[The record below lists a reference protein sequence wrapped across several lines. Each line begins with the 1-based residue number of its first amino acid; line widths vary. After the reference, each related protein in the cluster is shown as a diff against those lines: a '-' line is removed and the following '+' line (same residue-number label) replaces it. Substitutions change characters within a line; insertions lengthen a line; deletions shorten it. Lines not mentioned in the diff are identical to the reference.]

1 MANEDRRDG
10 GDMVLAPNEY
20 MYVSDQTKG
29 HVDVFVGPTKQS
41 LSNTDQP
48 VIFDIASKQFTN
60 VHRDNAKQL
69 AHTAPEGWYIILKNP
84 AKDGKQ
90 PVGGQGKL
98 GSATLNVGKKIIVPG
113 PVTFCLWPGQMA
125 KILKGHHLR
134 SNQYLLVRVYDEDEA
149 RKNWS
154 QAVIKTVTQTDADVG
169 SSTPAET
176 AAAAAAVTA
185 AVTATAT
192 EPPKIEPPKLTM
204 GQVLVIKGT
213 DVSFYIPPTGIE
225 VIPDTDIL
233 DGDGRPTLVREAVT
247 LERLEYCLLMDEQ
260 GSKRY
265 ERGPAVVFP
274 KPTEVFITRDQDGD
288 QVRKFRAI
296 ELNLNSGIYIK
307 VIADYKD
314 ASGEHKVGDELFIT
328 GKDKMI
334 YFPREEHAIVKY
346 DKSEIHYAIAIPAG
360 EARYVLDRNKGTVSK
375 VEGPL
380 MFLPDPREQVI
391 VRRIL
396 PFRTCSLLYP
406 NNMAAFTHNAKL
418 AGVDIDTYMSH
429 HGAELVSAAAAAAP
443 AAAMNFL
450 GAMDYESTSSHL
462 MRSALGSS
470 ADSRG
475 LAAKAGTKA
484 AGDQFQRKNKYTE
497 PRSIVLSTK
506 YDGAVSI
513 NIYTGYAVL
522 LVKSDGSRRVV
533 QGPQTVLL
541 DYDETPEILELSTG
555 KPKTTDNM
563 LRTAYLRTTA
573 NKIGDIIE
581 VDTADHCKFQVK
593 LSYRMDFTGN
603 KPELWFAVENY
614 VKFLCDNMRS
624 RLKNAVRKVGVEEF
638 YAEST
643 DIIRE
648 TVLKEASDG
657 TFGPRLFQENG
668 MQVYDVEVL
677 MVKLVDQDIETL
689 IAKSQRAIIQTTIA
703 IANQRRTLEAG
714 KEEESI
720 KQQMAEVRAETN
732 KRVLA
737 LETEEAGLK
746 QETELA
752 KINAQAATMEAKLAK
767 ELDAQTAR
775 NLVSEEARKS
785 DKAQADFDIAQEQR
799 RQDLNIAMIQAEI
812 RAVVDKAT
820 AITPE
825 LIAALQAFGDNALVI
840 KAAEAMAPLA
850 ILGGNSVGDVLG
862 KLLAGTKLG
871 TAAAAA
877 LTATGSRDTRA

>member
-1 MANEDRRDG
+1 MADNDRRDG

-60 VHRDNAKQL
+60 VHRDHAKQL

-134 SNQYLLVRVYDEDEA
+134 SNQYLLVRVYDEEEA
-149 RKNWS
+149 RKNWGN
-154 QAVIKTVTQTDADVG
+154 AVVKTVTT
-169 SSTPAET
+169 ET
-176 AAAAAAVTA
+176 GTG
-185 AVTATAT
+185 T
-192 EPPKIEPPKLTM
+192 EPIVGEQPPAPPPIIEASNLTM

-225 VIPDTDIL
+225 VIPDMDIL
-233 DGDGRPTLVREAVT
+233 DGEGRPTLVREAVT

-274 KPTEVFITRDQDGD
+274 KPTEVFITRDQEGD

-346 DKSEIHYAIAIPAG
+346 DKSEIHYAIAIPDG

-375 VEGPL
+375 IEGPL

-418 AGVDIDTYMSH
+418 AGVDIDTYMSQ
-429 HGAELVSAAAAAAP
+429 HGAEVVSAAAAAAP

-450 GAMDYESTSSHL
+450 GSMDYEASTSSHM
-462 MRSALGSS
+462 MRSAIGSS
-470 ADSRG
+470 GASRG
-475 LAAKAGTKA
+475 LEGKVGTKA
-484 AGDQFQRKNKYTE
+484 AGDQFNRKTKYSE

-506 YDGAVSI
+506 YDGAVAI

-522 LVKSDGSRRVV
+522 LVKSGGARRVV

-555 KPKTTDNM
+555 KPKTTDHM

-573 NKIGDIIE
+573 NKIGDVIE

-624 RLKNAVRKVGVEEF
+624 RLKNAVRRVGVEQF
-638 YAEST
+638 YADST

-648 TVLKEASDG
+648 TVLKEATDG
-657 TFGPRLFQENG
+657 SFGPRLFPENG

-677 MVKLVDQDIETL
+677 MVKLVDQDIEAL

-714 KEEESI
+714 KEEEAI
-720 KQQMAEVRAETN
+720 KQQMAEVRYETN
-732 KRVLA
+732 KRL
-737 LETEEAGLK
+737 LELEAEETGLK
-746 QETELA
+746 QATELA
-752 KINAQAATMEAKLAK
+752 KINASAALMDAKLSK
-767 ELDAQTAR
+767 ELEAQTAR
-775 NLVSEEARKS
+775 NLVSDAARKNDIAS
-785 DKAQADFDIAQEQR
+785 ADFEAAQETR
-799 RQDLNIAMIQAEI
+799 RQDLKIAMIQAEI
-812 RAVVDKAT
+812 RAIVEKAG
-820 AITPE
+820 AISPD
-825 LIAALQAFGDNALVI
+825 LIAALQHFGDNELVI

-850 ILGGNSVGDVLG
+850 ILGGKNIGEVLG
-862 KLLAGTKLG
+862 NLLSGTKLG
-871 TAAAAA
+871 TVAVAA
-877 LTATGSRDTRA
+877 LTAAGGNGNGSRDARA